1 MHPPTIPTLAAILVL
16 AHWSAAQ
23 TNVGDIALTGFS
35 SSTFGIFTG
44 TTPVTG
50 YTAAFG
56 NLSQTILWDDLDPQS
71 FVIGGFGFVGRATVI
86 GPGSVVYTP
95 LTSTVVN
102 VAQMAWDAQRQIVFS
117 DFGTAQLHRLDPATG
132 TVTAITSGAQP
143 WGPDLGAS
151 VVDPFTG
158 DIVCGGD
165 GDIYRLPGGA
175 GPAVPLATNL
185 GGFVTGLQIDPQNGD
200 VLATVLTVSRVLRI
214 AGNGTISDVSP
225 PFAVPGPNALDL
237 DQNGDLVVG
246 GGTGS
251 VYRVPRVGGAPVFLV
266 NNTQP
271 FGNVNGIAVV
281 GGGASGYGRAFGTAC
296 NGAFGPTTLV
306 GSGAFRAGTPVTLA
320 STNHSAGALGA
331 LILGLDAQS
340 YLGIPL
346 PFGLDPALGT
356 SGCTLYTS
364 ADALFSGVASAT
376 GPATLSFGFVL
387 PPFFA
392 GGRFYAQHVA
402 LEPVAG
408 GLSFSNGVAF
418 RIR

>member
-1 MHPPTIPTLAAILVL
+1 MHTPQLTTLAALL
-16 AHWSAAQ
+16 LTQLPPAQ
-23 TNVGDIALTGFS
+23 TSVGDIALTGFS

-50 YTAAFG
+50 YPAAFG
-56 NLSQTILWDDLDPQS
+56 NLSQTILWDDLGPQS
-71 FVIGGFGFVGRATVI
+71 FVIGGFGFIGRATVI

-102 VAQMAWDAQRQIVFS
+102 VAQMAWDAQHQIVFS

-132 TVTAITSGAQP
+132 TVTAITSGTQP

-158 DIVCGGD
+158 EIVCGGD

-175 GPAVPLATNL
+175 GPAVPVATNL

-237 DQNGDLVVG
+237 DENGDLVVG

-251 VYRVPRVGGAPVFLV
+251 VYRVPRAGGAPVFLV

-364 ADALFSGVASAT
+364 ADALFPGVASAT

-387 PPFFA
+387 PPLFA